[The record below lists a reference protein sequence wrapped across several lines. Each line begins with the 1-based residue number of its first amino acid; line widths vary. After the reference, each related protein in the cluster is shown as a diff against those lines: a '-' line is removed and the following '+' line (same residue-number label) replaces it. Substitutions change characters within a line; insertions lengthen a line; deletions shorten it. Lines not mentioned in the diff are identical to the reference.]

1 MPPINLTEG
10 AIAILTN
17 REAHA
22 EDFKPVLQITDIRLV
37 NTQNQNNN
45 NERYRI
51 LLSDGEFLQQGMLA
65 TQKND
70 LIRSQQIQKGS
81 IIQMNQFVCNNIQ
94 NRMIIIVIELDILLE
109 TCDTIGEPK
118 HYLPNGISPSVPRP
132 AAPLQPST
140 NQSGGLSGSP
150 QSFTAVSA
158 TSSSAPRSNMP
169 GGMQSP
175 ESTRSIGYNTSSAES
190 MNPVANYGGS
200 NSSISRESG
209 LQGNQQGQYGNQ
221 FTGSQ
226 FAPPGSTGMCMSCN
240 SCGGTGHSA
249 SNCPSIM
256 SGQVQAY
263 GGGFGNKVTSGMSSD
278 GASGECYKCH
288 QFGHWA
294 RDCPGVSNAPP
305 ANNMTPASG
314 MSSGGAS
321 GECYKCHQLGHWAR
335 DCPGVSSAPA
345 ANNMTPGRYGNP
357 PRQRV
362 GGF

>member
-1 MPPINLTEG
+1 MRNVLFNKFIFKLKVKEEMFSDEQRVKSTVVK
-10 AIAILTN
+10 
-17 REAHA
+17 A
-22 EDFKPVLQITDIRLV
+22 EKLNFQSEIRF
-37 NTQNQNNN
+37 
-45 NERYRI
+45 
-51 LLSDGEFLQQGMLA
+51 LL
-65 TQKND
+65 D
-70 LIRSQQIQKGS
+70 LIDKNNGQESSTLPPKTDNATPTSVYNNAGFGS
-81 IIQMNQFVCNNIQ
+81 
-94 NRMIIIVIELDILLE
+94 RTIE
-109 TCDTIGEPK
+109 P
-118 HYLPNGISPSVPRP
+118 
-132 AAPLQPST
+132 
-140 NQSGGLSGSP
+140 
-150 QSFTAVSA
+150 
-158 TSSSAPRSNMP
+158 
-169 GGMQSP
+169 
-175 ESTRSIGYNTSSAES
+175 

-226 FAPPGSTGMCMSCN
+226 FAPPGSTGMYMSCN

-256 SGQVQAY
+256 SGQGQAY
-263 GGGFGNKVTSGMSSD
+263 GGGFGNRVTSGMSSD

-305 ANNMTPASG
+305 ATNMTPASG

-321 GECYKCHQLGHWAR
+321 VECYKCHQLGHWAR